1 MSTGNVYKQAIK
13 RVFADKYRDKR
24 MAVYWGRDDDT
35 IHVIASLRHYVHK
48 IVSANEDTL
57 EFASSVGDC
66 VTVKLTDDECR
77 ELLGL
82 RRQFIERPLPRED
95 GVSL

>member
-1 MSTGNVYKQAIK
+1 MSTGSVYKQAIK
-13 RVFADKYRDKR
+13 RVFVDKYHDKR
-24 MAVYWGRDDDT
+24 MYWGRDDDT

-77 ELLGL
+77 ELLGQSSAIH
-82 RRQFIERPLPRED
+82 RAT
-95 GVSL
+95 VTA

>member
-1 MSTGNVYKQAIK
+1 MSTRNVYKQAIK
-13 RVFADKYRDKR
+13 RVFANKYHDKH

-57 EFASSVGDC
+57 EFAISVG

-77 ELLGL
+77 ELLGQSSAI
-82 RRQFIERPLPRED
+82 RRAT
-95 GVSL
+95 VTA